1 MEYDPNKDVWYGIE
15 CSTAMPDNQKVI
27 ALTDM
32 IYSSKNT

>member
-1 MEYDPNKDVWYGIE
+1 MWGMAPGVLF
-15 CSTAMPDNQKVI
+15 APLDNQKVI

>member
-1 MEYDPNKDVWYGIE
+1 LGLAGCKNDYRTGVLFAPL
-15 CSTAMPDNQKVI
+15 DNQKVI